1 MLTQVVEDVR
11 ERLVFATHVFIKKDI
26 LGFRPSP
33 GDLAYPEKLQ
43 MMEVR
48 QAVAQLPFFFPFFM
62 LPELFRG
69 NTNRSC

>member
-48 QAVAQLPFFFPFFM
+48 QAVAQLPFFFSF
-62 LPELFRG
+62 LHAV
-69 NTNRSC
+69 